1 MSISLKFQAVFE
13 KHGKWYIGY
22 IPEVPG
28 VNAQEKSLQGAR
40 KSLLLALQE
49 LAEIDP
55 KAVRGR
61 KRRIEQV
68 TVKVQE

>member
-1 MSISLKFQAVFE
+1 MSVSLKFQAVFE

-28 VNAQEKSLQGAR
+28 VNAQERSLKEAR
-40 KSLLLALQE
+40 KSLAIALRD

-55 KAVRGR
+55 KALHGR
-61 KRRIEQV
+61 KRRIEEV
-68 TVKVQE
+68 TVKVQG